1 MFDFSERERERMEE
15 KRERVDERKKNMMTS
30 TVATTL
36 AKESEENEVE
46 TNDELKDKVI
56 EPKKTLRIEV
66 HATATHHAAEHIEP
80 VVAHA
85 QAHQFSHNQGVSSIY
100 YI

>member
-1 MFDFSERERERMEE
+1 MEE
-15 KRERVDERKKNMMTS
+15 KHERLEERKNNMMTS
-30 TVATTL
+30 TLATTI
-36 AKESEENEVE
+36 AKENENEIE
-46 TNDELKDKVI
+46 TDELKDKVI

-85 QAHQFSHNQGVSSIY
+85 QAHDFSHNQGVSFNC
-100 YI
+100 